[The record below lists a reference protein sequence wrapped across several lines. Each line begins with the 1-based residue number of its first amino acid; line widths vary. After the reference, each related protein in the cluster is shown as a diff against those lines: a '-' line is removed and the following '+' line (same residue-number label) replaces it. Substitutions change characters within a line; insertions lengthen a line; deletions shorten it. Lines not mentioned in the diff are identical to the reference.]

1 MKFAWGLTPIR
12 YNLQR
17 GDILAALFALV
28 ILSGLLVAAT
38 GWVKLNNGFGPGWD
52 CTQPGS
58 GDPVCT
64 KKSPL
69 RPSKQPPLAHVGES
83 IALYD

>member
-1 MKFAWGLTPIR
+1 MKFAWGLPPIR

-28 ILSGLLVAAT
+28 ILGGLLVAAT
-38 GWVKLNNGFGPGWD
+38 GWVKLNKGFGPGWD

-64 KKSPL
+64 KNSPP
-69 RPSKQPPLAHVGES
+69 RPK
-83 IALYD
+83 